1 MTTNRYLRLIAM
13 ALTEMIWGT
22 SLTAYNLYSNVSPGL
37 RPWTNWADVHSNFS
51 RVDLFATSGMPPE
64 FIRALM
70 IFWWTLPASS
80 LIFFAFFGFGEEA
93 LKEYKKIWRW
103 LMVKV
108 FKRSI
113 DGEKGSPLFGGSSFR
128 SRFVFY
134 FFDSA
139 LSFLIEMSLSAEYLE
154 PCAL

>member
-1 MTTNRYLRLIAM
+1 
-13 ALTEMIWGT
+13 
-22 SLTAYNLYSNVSPGL
+22 
-37 RPWTNWADVHSNFS
+37 
-51 RVDLFATSGMPPE
+51 
-64 FIRALM
+64 
-70 IFWWTLPASS
+70 
-80 LIFFAFFGFGEEA
+80 
-93 LKEYKKIWRW
+93 
-103 LMVKV
+103 MVKV